1 MDAEVP
7 IYTMETEV
15 PIYGKN
21 NYNNNAEE
29 RMAEEKAI
37 DDWLPITSSRTAKWW
52 FSAFHSVTAIV
63 GAGVLSLPYAMSQLG
78 WGAGV
83 SFLVLSWVVTL
94 YSLWQMVEMH
104 ELVPG
109 KRFDRYHE
117 LGQHAFGD
125 KLGLWIVV
133 PAQLVVLI
141 GLNIVYL
148 ITGGISL
155 QKFHDLVCQTCHKMR
170 LTYFILIFSS
180 VHFVLSQLPTFNSI
194 SGVSLAAAVMSIS
207 SYSTVAWAASI
218 EKGVQRGVEYGY
230 KSETK
235 AGTVFNF
242 FNALGSIAFA
252 YGGHNVVMEIQA
264 TMPSTPHRPSKKP
277 MWKGAVVAYVIVA
290 LCYFPVAI
298 IGYWKFG
305 NAVDENIL
313 ITLQRPRWLIA
324 IANMFVVIHLI
335 GGYQLYAMPVF
346 DMIEAVF
353 TKKLNFKPT
362 WYLRFIS
369 RNTYV
374 AFTTFIAITF
384 PFFNALLGFFGGF
397 GIVPTT
403 YFLPSIIWLMVH
415 KPRMCSF
422 SFLACWFCIIFGVV
436 LTIVGPIGGLRQII
450 LQAKHYKFY
459 HDLEGSE

>member
-1 MDAEVP
+1 METGVP
-7 IYTMETEV
+7 IH
-15 PIYGKN
+15 GKN
-21 NYNNNAEE
+21 NFYNTAEE
-29 RMAEEKAI
+29 RLAEERAI

-52 FSAFHSVTAIV
+52 FSAFHNVTAIV

-78 WGAGV
+78 WGPGV

-117 LGQHAFGD
+117 LGQHAFGH

-133 PAQLVVLI
+133 PVQLVVLA

-155 QKFHDLVCQTCHKMR
+155 QKFHHLVCQKCNQMR

-207 SYSTVAWAASI
+207 YSTVAWAASI
-218 EKGVQRGVEYGY
+218 EKGVHRGVEFGY
-230 KSETK
+230 KSDTT

-242 FNALGSIAFA
+242 FNALGSMAFA

-264 TMPSTPHRPSKKP
+264 TMPSTPHMPSKKP
-277 MWKGAVVAYVIVA
+277 MWKGVVVAYVIVA
-290 LCYFPVAI
+290 FCYFPVAI
-298 IGYWKFG
+298 VGYWAFG
-305 NAVDENIL
+305 NEVNENIL
-313 ITLQRPRWLIA
+313 ITLDKPRWLIA
-324 IANMFVVIHLI
+324 MANMFVVVHLV
-335 GGYQLYAMPVF
+335 GSYQLYAMPVF
-346 DMIEAVF
+346 DMIEAVL
-353 TKKLNFKPT
+353 TKKLKLKPT

-397 GIVPTT
+397 GFAPTT
-403 YFLPSIIWLMVH
+403 YFLPSIVWLMVH
-415 KPRMCSF
+415 KPRVFSF
-422 SFLACWFCIIFGVV
+422 SFWACWFCIIFGV
-436 LTIVGPIGGLRQII
+436 LLMIVGPIGGLRQII
-450 LQAKHYKFY
+450 LQAKSYKFY
-459 HDLEGSE
+459 DESDPTR